1 MAFSGF
7 TDNFKIHRKNIASV
21 AGSNTSLK
29 LFDRAQEEES
39 VHFLLNVLDSPQ
51 NLFDHIKKEAGAVIL
66 KITYGYTAEPKGKDH
81 LVDMAGK
88 AMHEFSEATIAGKW
102 PVDIMPFC
110 KFASQL
116 RSNRL
121 LTWTVRYLPDWFP
134 GAGFKQIARDMKHQL
149 EQTTEQP
156 YEFVKQQMREKKHKV
171 SFLSQALENIG
182 SDAAMERIHKWSA
195 SSMYLG
201 GADTTVSSLMT
212 FFLAMTVFPDV
223 QKKAQEELDRVIGGN
238 RLPNASDKGRLPYI
252 EAVVKETHRWHPVAP
267 LALPHAATQDDVIKD
282 YRIPKGSLILA
293 NNW

>member
-1 MAFSGF
+1 M
-7 TDNFKIHRKNIASV
+7 
-21 AGSNTSLK
+21 
-29 LFDRAQEEES
+29 
-39 VHFLLNVLDSPQ
+39 
-51 NLFDHIKKEAGAVIL
+51 
-66 KITYGYTAEPKGKDH
+66 
-81 LVDMAGK
+81 
-88 AMHEFSEATIAGKW
+88 
-102 PVDIMPFC
+102 
-110 KFASQL
+110 
-116 RSNRL
+116 
-121 LTWTVRYLPDWFP
+121 RYLPDWFP
-134 GAGFKQIARDMKHQL
+134 GAGFKQIARDMKYQL

-238 RLPNASDKGRLPYI
+238 RLPNASDKGKLPYI
-252 EAVVKETHRWHPVAP
+252 EAVMKESHRWHPVAP
-267 LALPHAATQDDVIKD
+267 LALPHAATQDDVING
-282 YRIPKGSLILA
+282 YRIPKGALILA